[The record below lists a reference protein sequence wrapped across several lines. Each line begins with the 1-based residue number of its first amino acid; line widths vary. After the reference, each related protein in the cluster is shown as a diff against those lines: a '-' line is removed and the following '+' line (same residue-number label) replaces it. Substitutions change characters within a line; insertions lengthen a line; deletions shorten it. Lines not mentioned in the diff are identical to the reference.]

1 MCGWLCLWRDWIF
14 RPCNWQCTVNG
25 GIVYYIL
32 VTFGTRQSEMADLA
46 RRATRWVGTCHTGM
60 SMSNFM
66 MIGWEMAE
74 ILHIE
79 ISRKHVSV
87 TYDLDIWPKI
97 LKIFVSHGVP
107 IRNMYAKFHNDRLR
121 NGWDIT
127 LWNFAKTRTNTD
139 KHTNKQTDMGITIPR
154 PPPTGGEVIM
164 VIYYILRIIFKC
176 RIAKILCS
184 ISP

>member
-1 MCGWLCLWRDWIF
+1 MCTLPLDTTPPPPRATLAAS
-14 RPCNWQCTVNG
+14 QT
-25 GIVYYIL
+25 
-32 VTFGTRQSEMADLA
+32 TTRQSEMADLA

-60 SMSNFM
+60 CMSNFM

-87 TYDLDIWPKI
+87 TYDLDLWPKI

-127 LWNFAKTRTNTD
+127 LWNFAKTRTNT
-139 KHTNKQTDMGITIPR
+139 HTHTQTDMGITIPR
-154 PPPTGGEVIM
+154 PPPMGGEV
-164 VIYYILRIIFKC
+164 
-176 RIAKILCS
+176 KINGWINWRKRFNPHRYTQS
-184 ISP
+184 IDL